1 MATLILVRESEAVL
15 LSAGAAL
22 PSTWPQLVF
31 TFLMLSVG
39 VVLGRFSQRPVIRSR
54 DHVFQDGEGI

>member
-15 LSAGAAL
+15 ESAGAAL

-31 TFLMLSVG
+31 TVLMLSLG
-39 VVLGRFSQRPVIRSR
+39 VLLGRFSQRPALRSR
-54 DHVFQDGEGI
+54 DYVFEDGEGI